1 MPNGSDLGSLSSS
14 SSLIG
19 AMGETTITP
28 RRSNSSAGRRMPV
41 NAQPHNVMWDNMNAP
56 TYRTTTPG
64 HNLSFSDMNP
74 ALMTMDNYATTR
86 NNFSPASLPPQ
97 SPTYQGH
104 PVHYGQGHSSTQ
116 PPGNN
121 GMAYESVPMS
131 SYPSPS
137 TPSFGSED
145 EVHRL
150 RRRIRELEIECTR
163 NRGTIELL
171 RRPGTSGLPTPSPS
185 PSFQESWK
193 ARTEIRKKMFC
204 SPNRA
209 GNALCSWHDSR
220 RERRTYPPRQAPPGY
235 LNCGCSHE
243 EALFEETLSRNNVG
257 SYRPGDA
264 VRMDPA
270 LRNPLLKLLENR
282 YGYKDGDFER
292 DLLADRWIDGESPSS
307 WELKAQSGPA
317 NRRRTDDRH

>member
-1 MPNGSDLGSLSSS
+1 
-14 SSLIG
+14 
-19 AMGETTITP
+19 MGETTINP
-28 RRSNSSAGRRMPV
+28 RRSHSSAGRRMPV
-41 NAQPHNVMWDNMNAP
+41 NAQPHNVMWDNVNTS
-56 TYRTTTPG
+56 TYRNAPG
-64 HNLSFSDMNP
+64 HNLSYTDMNP
-74 ALMTMDNYATTR
+74 SLMTMDNYPR
-86 NNFSPASLPPQ
+86 NIVSPPSLPPQ

-104 PVHYGQGHSSTQ
+104 SVQYGQGHASTQ

-121 GMAYESVPMS
+121 GMAYEGVSMS

-137 TPSFGSED
+137 TPSFDSED

-150 RRRIRELEIECTR
+150 RRRVRELEIECTR
-163 NRGTIELL
+163 NRNTIDSL
-171 RRPGTSGLPTPSPS
+171 RRPGTIGQLPTPSPS

-220 RERRTYPPRQAPPGY
+220 RERRAYPPRQAPPGY

-257 SYRPGDA
+257 SYRPGDT

-292 DLLADRWIDGESPSS
+292 DPLMDCWIDGESPSS

>member
-1 MPNGSDLGSLSSS
+1 MPSGSGLGSLSSS

-19 AMGETTITP
+19 AMGETTINP
-28 RRSNSSAGRRMPV
+28 RRSHSSAGRRIHV
-41 NAQPHNVMWDNMNAP
+41 NAQPHNPMWDNMNTVP
-56 TYRTTTPG
+56 E
-64 HNLSFSDMNP
+64 HNLSFADMNP
-74 ALMTMDNYATTR
+74 SLMTMDNYASNR
-86 NNFSPASLPPQ
+86 NSFSPASLPPQ
-97 SPTYQGH
+97 SPTYQGQSI
-104 PVHYGQGHSSTQ
+104 HYSQGHSSTQ

-121 GMAYESVPMS
+121 GMAYESVSMS
-131 SYPSPS
+131 PYPSPL
-137 TPSFGSED
+137 TPSFDTED

-150 RRRIRELEIECTR
+150 RRRVRELEIECTR
-163 NRGTIELL
+163 NRNTIESM
-171 RRPGTSGLPTPSPS
+171 RRPAGIGLPTPSPS

-220 RERRTYPPRQAPPGY
+220 RERRAYPPRQAPPGY

-292 DLLADRWIDGESPSS
+292 DLLMDRWIDGESPSS
-307 WELKAQSGPA
+307 WESKAQSGPA
-317 NRRRTDDRH
+317 NRRRNDDRH